1 MSRFEICVV
10 GAGPRGLCVVERICA
25 NAALIGRPV
34 LVHLVDPYVGR
45 GGRVWAIDQ
54 PASLLMNTIASQITM
69 FTDGSVDMD
78 GPIVA
83 GPSLYEWALMEP
95 FETYPAEIQAQARE
109 LGPDSYPTRA
119 FYGHY
124 LNWVLRR
131 LCRTAPN
138 GVAIRTHD
146 RQAVAVDDAE
156 DGSQIVTLAD
166 GTRLSGL
173 AAVVLAQGHVEM
185 PLGGE
190 ERALSRFAAERGL
203 RYLPPANP
211 ADVDLSGVR
220 PGEPVGLRGMGL
232 TFFDYL
238 TLLAQDRGGRFERVG
253 ERLRYHPSGR
263 EPVIY
268 AGSRRG
274 VPYHAR
280 GENEKGVFGRHEP
293 VFLTAEVIARFRARG
308 PAMFQTEVW
317 PLIAREVELVYYSTM
332 ITERFGADVAAE
344 FRSRYKA
351 LGLSTCGSLLSRFGI
366 GVHERWSWERIA
378 RPHGDRRFANAAEFH
393 RWLLALLADD
403 VAAARTGNLSSCL
416 KAALDVLR
424 DIRNEV
430 RLVVDHGGLTG
441 VSYRDELRAWYTPL
455 NAYLSIGP
463 PVQRIE
469 EMIALI
475 EAGVLRV
482 VGPGMQVSPGVDSF
496 TLGSSAVDGSWV
508 VVRTL
513 IEARLPEVDIR
524 RTSDRLLRHLKRAGA
539 CGAFRIADYET
550 GGLAVT
556 ERPYHLLD
564 GYGRPHPRRFAYGVP
579 TESVHWVTAAGI
591 RPGVNSVILGDA
603 DAIAR
608 AALAV
613 RTPPM
618 SPALVQTAPRRA

>member
-1 MSRFEICVV
+1 MKMFEICVV

-25 NAALIGRPV
+25 NAGWPV

-45 GGRVWAIDQ
+45 GGRVWSTDQ

-69 FTDGSVDMD
+69 FTDDSVDMD

-83 GPSLYEWALMEP
+83 GPSLYEWARMLPLMEP
-95 FETYPAEIQAQARE
+95 FDEYPSTIQAQAKE

-138 GVAIRTHD
+138 GVLIRTHD
-146 RQAVAVDDAE
+146 RQAVAVDDAD
-156 DGSQIVTLAD
+156 DGSQVVTLAD

-185 PLGGE
+185 PLGGS
-190 ERALSRFAAERGL
+190 ERALSRFAAEHGFV
-203 RYLPPANP
+203 YLPPANP
-211 ADVDLSGVR
+211 ADVDLSALP

-238 TLLAQDRGGRFERVG
+238 TLLAQDLGGVFERVSG
-253 ERLRYHPSGR
+253 RLRYVPSGR

-293 VFLTAEVIARFRARG
+293 VFLTDEVIARFRARG
-308 PAMFQTEVW
+308 PAVFQAEVW

-332 ITERFGADVAAE
+332 IAERFGADVAAE

-351 LGLSTCGSLLSRFGI
+351 FGVSNELLNRFG
-366 GVHERWSWERIA
+366 VAVQDRWSWDRIA
-378 RPHGDRRFANAAEFH
+378 RPHGDRRFANSEEFH
-393 RWLLALLADD
+393 RWLLALLEAD
-403 VAAARTGNLSSCL
+403 VLAARTGNLSSSL

-441 VSYRDELRAWYTPL
+441 ASYRDELQAWYTPL

-482 VGPGMQVSPGVDSF
+482 IGPGMRVSPGPGGF
-496 TLGSSAVDGSWV
+496 TLSSSTVDGATV

-513 IEARLPEVDIR
+513 VEARLPEVDIR
-524 RTSDRLLRHLKRAGA
+524 HTADRLLRHLKRSRA
-539 CGAFRIADYET
+539 CGPFLITDYET

-564 GYGRPHPRRFAYGVP
+564 GHGRPHPRRFAYGVP

-608 AALAV
+608 AVLAV
-613 RTPPM
+613 RTTPLP
-618 SPALVQTAPRRA
+618 PALVQMGPRRA